1 MASPAPSPGRPLE
14 AGGDLRSRGMTVLDR
29 IRAYRP
35 ARPCLR
41 RRIVR
46 HPNRAAG
53 RIPVEPTRRID
64 MRLFAGIAAAAILAA
79 GCGSTSAAPTP
90 SLTSSPAPTIAKV
103 VKAVLKASDEH
114 APITDAV
121 S

>member
-14 AGGDLRSRGMTVLDR
+14 AEGDLRSRGMTVLDR

-53 RIPVEPTRRID
+53 RIPVEPTRSID
-64 MRLFAGIAAAAILAA
+64 MRLFAGIAAAAILADVCGNPA
-79 GCGSTSAAPTP
+79 GAPTP
-90 SLTSSPAPTIAKV
+90 SPTPSPAPPLAK
-103 VKAVLKASDEH
+103 ALKAHLNPS
-114 APITDAV
+114 
-121 S
+121 